1 MANMLIPKGNY
12 IKMDIK
18 RRKRKR
24 LIIFAAF
31 MAAIFF
37 FVAAGLNNGLTA
49 TDYSLQS
56 DKVNAPVRIA
66 ILTDL
71 HSCFFG
77 EGQEEL
83 IARIEEENPDIILMS
98 GDIADDRVS
107 HDGTLRLLEA
117 IGPRYDC
124 FYVTGNHEIWSGEA
138 EEIKAMFREYG
149 VAVLEGDSVSVEVN
163 GTTLN
168 ICGVDDP
175 DIGWA
180 RFVEQLEAAAQAVDE
195 EAFTVLVS
203 HRPELIDMYAQYG
216 FDLVVSGHAHGGQWR
231 IPFLIKG
238 VYAPNQ
244 GYFPAYTSGF
254 YRSGETQMLVS
265 RGLSRESTSI
275 PRFYNPPEVVLLTL
289 LPVTD

>member
-1 MANMLIPKGNY
+1 MVNMLISKGNY

-24 LIIFAAF
+24 LIIFAASL
-31 MAAIFF
+31 AAILF

-49 TDYSLQS
+49 ADYSLQS
-56 DKVNAPVRIA
+56 NKVDAPIRIA
-66 ILTDL
+66 LLTDL

-83 IARIEEENPDIILMS
+83 IARIEEKGPDLILMA
-98 GDIADDRVS
+98 GDIADDS
-107 HDGTLRLLEA
+107 MPHDGTVRLLEA
-117 IGPRYDC
+117 IGSRYDC

-138 EEIKAMFREYG
+138 AEIKDMFREYG
-149 VAVLEGDSVSVEVN
+149 VTVLEGDGVTVEVG
-163 GTTLN
+163 GTALN

-175 DIGWA
+175 DIGRTEFA
-180 RFVEQLEAAAQAVDE
+180 EQLEAVAQAVDE
-195 EAFTVLVS
+195 EVFTVLVS

-244 GYFPAYTSGF
+244 GYFPDYTSGL

-265 RGLSRESTSI
+265 RGLSRESTGI

-289 LPVTD
+289 LPEID